1 MRAIRESRGYSQ
13 ERLAELAG
21 LHRTYIGGIERGERN
36 VSLVNIWQIADA
48 LKVNPSVLFAV
59 SDDVPASVTRPSAKA
74 KVKRGR

>member
-13 ERLAELAG
+13 ERLAELAS

-59 SDDVPASVTRPSAKA
+59 SEDVPISALAPSAKSKA
-74 KVKRGR
+74 KRGR